1 MIFISEIG
9 MNYNGNINL
18 CYELIKQSKYSGA
31 DIVKFQIGWR
41 DKDGEINR
49 LTDDKIKKLIEWSK
63 YFEIQIMFSII
74 SIDGFEKLKNYEF
87 SDYKIASRTIK
98 HDIELAKKILN
109 LRKNTFVSLGMSDKK
124 NPPKELSS
132 YKNIKYMWCKSEY
145 PTDLDDLKD
154 FPKDFK
160 KTFFTGYSDHS
171 IGIEMPL
178 LAISRGAS
186 VIEKHFTLDK
196 SDQTIRDHTLSATP
210 EEFESMTKIGRD
222 IFNKLKFGI

>member
-41 DKDGEINR
+41 DKEGEINR

-74 SIDGFEKLKNYEF
+74 SNDGFDKLKNYEF
-87 SDYKIASRTIK
+87 PDYKIASRTVK
-98 HDIELAKKILN
+98 HDIELAKKILD
-109 LRKNTFVSLGMSDKK
+109 LKKNTFVSLGMSEKD

-210 EEFESMTKIGRD
+210 KEFELMTKVGRD
-222 IFNKLKFGI
+222 IFNKLKLGI

>member
-49 LTDDKIKKLIEWSK
+49 LTEDKIKKLIEWSK

-74 SIDGFEKLKNYEF
+74 SNDGFDKLKNYEF
-87 SDYKIASRTIK
+87 PDYKIASRTVK
-98 HDIELAKKILN
+98 HDIELAKKILD
-109 LRKNTFVSLGMSDKK
+109 LKKNTFVSLGMSEKD

-210 EEFESMTKIGRD
+210 KEFELMTKVGRD
-222 IFNKLKFGI
+222 IFNKLKLGI

>member
-41 DKDGEINR
+41 DKEGEINR

-74 SIDGFEKLKNYEF
+74 SNDGFDKLKNYEF
-87 SDYKIASRTIK
+87 PDYKIASRTVK
-98 HDIELAKKILN
+98 HDIELAKKILD
-109 LRKNTFVSLGMSDKK
+109 LKKNTFVSLGMSEKD

-210 EEFESMTKIGRD
+210 EEFETMTKIGRD
-222 IFNKLKFGI
+222 IFSKLKLGI

>member
-41 DKDGEINR
+41 DKEGEINR

-74 SIDGFEKLKNYEF
+74 SNDGFDKLKNYEF
-87 SDYKIASRTIK
+87 PDYKIASRTVK
-98 HDIELAKKILN
+98 HDIELAKKILD
-109 LRKNTFVSLGMSDKK
+109 LKKNTFVSLGMSEKD

-210 EEFESMTKIGRD
+210 KEFELMTKIGRD
-222 IFNKLKFGI
+222 IFNKLKLGI

>member
-41 DKDGEINR
+41 DKEGEINR

-74 SIDGFEKLKNYEF
+74 SNDGFDKLKNYEF
-87 SDYKIASRTIK
+87 PDYKIASRTVK
-98 HDIELAKKILN
+98 HDIELAKKILD
-109 LRKNTFVSLGMSDKK
+109 LKKNTFVSLGMSEKD

-160 KTFFTGYSDHS
+160 KTFFTG
-171 IGIEMPL
+171 
-178 LAISRGAS
+178 
-186 VIEKHFTLDK
+186 
-196 SDQTIRDHTLSATP
+196 
-210 EEFESMTKIGRD
+210 
-222 IFNKLKFGI
+222 

>member
-31 DIVKFQIGWR
+31 NIVKFQIGWR
-41 DKDGEINR
+41 DKEGEINR

-74 SIDGFEKLKNYEF
+74 SEDGFDKLKSYKF
-87 SDYKIASRTIK
+87 SDYKIASRTVK
-98 HDIELAKKILN
+98 HDIELAKKILDLN
-109 LRKNTFVSLGMSDKK
+109 KNTFVSLGMSDK
-124 NPPKELSS
+124 NYPPQELSK
-132 YKNIKYMWCKSEY
+132 YKNIKYLWCKSEY
-145 PTDLDDLKD
+145 PTDLDVLKD
-154 FPKDFK
+154 FPKDFN
-160 KTFFTGYSDHS
+160 KTFFEGYSDHS

-178 LAISRGAS
+178 IAISRGAK
-186 VIEKHFTLDK
+186 VVEKHFTLDK

-210 EEFESMTKIGRD
+210 YEFEMMTRIGRD
-222 IFNKLKFGI
+222 IFNKLKLGI

>member
-49 LTDDKIKKLIEWSK
+49 LTEDKIKKLIEWSK

-74 SIDGFEKLKNYEF
+74 SNDGFEKLKNYKF
-87 SDYKIASRTIK
+87 SDYKIASRTVK
-98 HDIELAKKILN
+98 YDIELAKKILD
-109 LRKNTFVSLGMSDKK
+109 LKKNTFVSLGMSDKK

-210 EEFESMTKIGRD
+210 EEFETMTKIGRD
-222 IFNKLKFGI
+222 IFRKLKLGV

>member
-1 MIFISEIG
+1 M
-9 MNYNGNINL
+9 
-18 CYELIKQSKYSGA
+18 
-31 DIVKFQIGWR
+31 KFQIGWR

-196 SDQTIRDHTLSATP
+196 SDQTIRDHALSSTP
-210 EEFESMTKIGRD
+210 NEFSLLVKEGMALHNLLNFISK
-222 IFNKLKFGI
+222 NE

>member
-98 HDIELAKKILN
+98 YDIELAKKILN